1 MSSTIRQESSLTFTL
16 PSEVMNVM
24 HFNNQLC
31 VSDCEENMIA
41 INGVEPS
48 ELIYMF
54 RNLLC
59 ARKDSFDPRSMGN
72 NTSILKE
79 LKEYFTN
86 LELN

>member
-1 MSSTIRQESSLTFTL
+1 MSSNIRQESSLTFTL

-41 INGVEPS
+41 INGVEPA
-48 ELIYMF
+48 ELMYLF

-59 ARKDSFDPRSMGN
+59 SRTDSFDPRSGN
-72 NTSILKE
+72 TAIVRE

-86 LELN
+86 LEID

>member
-1 MSSTIRQESSLTFTL
+1 MSTIRQETSLSFTL

-48 ELIYMF
+48 ELIYTL

-59 ARKDSFDPRSMGN
+59 ARSDSFDPRSMKN
-72 NTSILKE
+72 SPILRE

-86 LELN
+86 LEID

>member
-1 MSSTIRQESSLTFTL
+1 
-16 PSEVMNVM
+16 M

-31 VSDCEENMIA
+31 VSDSEENMIA

-48 ELIYMF
+48 ELMYLF

-59 ARKDSFDPRSMGN
+59 ARKDSYDPRSGN
-72 NTSILKE
+72 TAIVKE

-86 LELN
+86 LEID

>member
-48 ELIYMF
+48 ELMYMF

-59 ARKDSFDPRSMGN
+59 ARQAGFDPRSMQN
-72 NTSILKE
+72 SAIVKE

-86 LELN
+86 LEID

>member
-31 VSDCEENMIA
+31 VSDSEENMIA

-48 ELIYMF
+48 ELMYLF

-59 ARKDSFDPRSMGN
+59 ARKDSYDPRSSGN
-72 NTSILKE
+72 TAIVKE

-86 LELN
+86 LEID

>member
-1 MSSTIRQESSLTFTL
+1 MSTIRQETSLTFTL

-31 VSDCEENMIA
+31 VSDGEENMIA
-41 INGVEPS
+41 INGVEPF
-48 ELIYMF
+48 ELIYML

-59 ARKDSFDPRSMGN
+59 STKNSFDPRSMGN
-72 NTSILKE
+72 SCILKE

-86 LELN
+86 LEIN

>member
-1 MSSTIRQESSLTFTL
+1 MSTIRQESSLTFTL

-31 VSDCEENMIA
+31 VSDSEENMIA
-41 INGVEPS
+41 ITGVKPS
-48 ELIYMF
+48 ELMYLF

-59 ARKDSFDPRSMGN
+59 TSCDAYDPRGMN
-72 NTSILKE
+72 NNVLLKE

-86 LELN
+86 LEID

>member
-1 MSSTIRQESSLTFTL
+1 MSTIRQETSLTFTL

-31 VSDCEENMIA
+31 VSDSEENMIA
-41 INGVEPS
+41 INGVEPF
-48 ELIYMF
+48 ELMYLF

-59 ARKDSFDPRSMGN
+59 SSRNSYDPRSSGN
-72 NTSILKE
+72 TAVLKE

-86 LELN
+86 LEID

>member
-1 MSSTIRQESSLTFTL
+1 MSTIRQESSLTFTL

-31 VSDCEENMIA
+31 VSDSEENMIA
-41 INGVEPS
+41 INGVKPS
-48 ELIYMF
+48 ELMYLF

-59 ARKDSFDPRSMGN
+59 SRTDSFDPRSGN
-72 NTSILKE
+72 TAIVRE

-86 LELN
+86 LEID

>member
-1 MSSTIRQESSLTFTL
+1 MSTIRQESSLTFTL

-31 VSDCEENMIA
+31 VSDSEENMIA
-41 INGVEPS
+41 INGVEPA
-48 ELIYMF
+48 ELMYLF

-59 ARKDSFDPRSMGN
+59 SRTDSFDPRSGN
-72 NTSILKE
+72 TAIVRE

-86 LELN
+86 LEID

>member
-1 MSSTIRQESSLTFTL
+1 MSTIRQETSLTFTL

-31 VSDCEENMIA
+31 VSDGEENMIA

-48 ELIYMF
+48 ELMYML

-59 ARKDSFDPRSMGN
+59 ANSKSFDPRSMG
-72 NTSILKE
+72 SSPILKE

-86 LELN
+86 LEID